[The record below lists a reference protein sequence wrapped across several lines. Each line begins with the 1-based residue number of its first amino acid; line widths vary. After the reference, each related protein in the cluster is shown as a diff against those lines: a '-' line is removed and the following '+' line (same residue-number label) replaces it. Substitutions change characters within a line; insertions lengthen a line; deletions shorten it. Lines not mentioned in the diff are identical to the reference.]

1 MEEKIKV
8 AFQGERG
15 AYSHLVCNE
24 VFPNLETKACS
35 TFEEAFILAMEDPSY
50 RIVIPIENS
59 LAGRV
64 ADIHYLIP
72 RYKLQI
78 HAEHFQK
85 VSHNLLGIQGSK
97 IEDIKTV
104 RSHTQAIG
112 QCNKMILSQKF
123 QPIISAD
130 TAGSAKFISQKK
142 DKSESAIASSLAAKI
157 YNLKILKSNVEDEV
171 GNVTRFFIM
180 GKNSKHPEFKDK
192 KYITSCIF
200 KLKST
205 PAALYKALGGFAT
218 NGVNLSKLES
228 FSVKNTFDQ
237 VNFYID
243 IEGHIENQSLQK
255 ALEELGFHTEKLDI
269 LGVYEAHSFRFTK
282 KQINNL

>member
-1 MEEKIKV
+1 MSNKFKV
-8 AFQGERG
+8 AFQGEKG
-15 AYSHLVCNE
+15 AYSHLACLE
-24 VFPNLETKACS
+24 VFPDVEAVACS
-35 TFEEAFILAMEDPSY
+35 TFEEAFQLAKDKSEY

-72 RYKLQI
+72 KYKLQI

-85 VSHNLLGIQGSK
+85 VTHNLLGIKGSK
-97 IEDIKTV
+97 IKDIKTV
-104 RSHTQAIG
+104 RSHSQAIG
-112 QCNKMILSQKF
+112 QCSKIIFENKFK
-123 QPIISAD
+123 PIISAD
-130 TAGSAKFISQKK
+130 TAGSAKFISKKK
-142 DKSESAIASSLAAKI
+142 DKTDSAIASDLAAKI
-157 YNLKILKSNVEDEV
+157 YGLEIIKSKVEDEP

-180 GKNSKHPEFKDK
+180 GKDTMHPQHKDK

-200 KLKST
+200 KLKSI

-218 NGVNLSKLES
+218 NGVNLCKLES

-243 IEGHIENQSLQK
+243 IEGHIEDSSLQK
-255 ALEELGFHTEKLDI
+255 ALEELGFHTQNLDI
-269 LGVYEAHSFRFTK
+269 LGVYEAHQFRFK
-282 KQINNL
+282 HK

>member
-1 MEEKIKV
+1 MNEKIKV
-8 AFQGERG
+8 AFQGEKG
-15 AYSHLVCNE
+15 AYSHLACLEIFPKDE
-24 VFPNLETKACS
+24 VVGCS
-35 TFEEAFILAMEDPSY
+35 TFEKVFQLAQDDKDC

-72 RYKLQI
+72 KYKLQI

-85 VSHNLLGIQGSK
+85 VTHNLLGIKGSK
-97 IEDIKTV
+97 IKDIRTV
-104 RSHTQAIG
+104 RSHSQAIG
-112 QCNKMILSQKF
+112 QCRKIIMDNNLKE
-123 QPIISAD
+123 IISAD
-130 TAGSAKFISQKK
+130 TAGSAKFVSEKN

-157 YNLKILKSNVEDEV
+157 YNLEILKSNVEDEA

-180 GKNSKHPEFKDK
+180 GKSSKHPEFSNK

-200 KLKST
+200 KLKSI

-218 NGVNLSKLES
+218 NGVNLCKLES

-243 IEGHIENQSLQK
+243 IEGHIEDPSLQK
-255 ALEELGFHTEKLDI
+255 ALEELGFHTQKLDV
-269 LGVYEAHSFRFTK
+269 LGVYEAHQFRFENK
-282 KQINNL
+282 